1 MQGNRKTIRLK
12 NYDYSQEGAYFV
24 TICVKNRQCLLG
36 KIINNKMALNN
47 IGETVEFTWLDLPN
61 HNKNIELDHFVIM
74 PNHIHG
80 IINIVGAGS
89 QPALNQNNISINNIP
104 DNCKILIDH
113 KIKRAGLEPAP
124 TCDHGLSEIIRQFKT
139 FSARRVNKINNISN
153 NGLWQRNFYER
164 IIRDQHDLNRIYEYI
179 DNNPVNWE
187 SDENN
192 IKNKNP

>member
-1 MQGNRKTIRLK
+1 MPGNRKTIRLK

-124 TCDHGLSEIIRQFKT
+124 TCNHGLSEIIRQFKT
-139 FSARRVNKINNISN
+139 FSARRVNKINNTFN
-153 NGLWQRNFYER
+153 NRLWQRNFYER
-164 IIRDQHDLNRIYEYI
+164 IIRGQHDLNRIYEYI